1 VGRPARLAC
10 PRCREAGDLAAPPV
24 VCARCGTVMEIE
36 IDLGFARPG
45 LAERIR
51 RRPRGLWRWHE
62 FLPVDASRGITLGEG
77 DTPLLHAPRLARELG
92 LERLHVK
99 NDTVLPTGSL
109 KDRSVTVALT
119 HARTLGAGAVGV
131 ASSGNHA
138 ASVAAYAAAAGLPA
152 IVMVPAATSP
162 AKVLQARAHGAT
174 LLAVRAG
181 FDATF
186 ALFKEALKAFG
197 WYSCLSTNPWRNEG
211 KKSYAFETWED
222 LRGETPDWMLHP
234 IGGGLGVTACWK
246 GWRELVALGWAS
258 RVPRMVAA
266 QPAAADPITRAFE
279 AGADDVASIPI
290 VADTVAQAIAVGAPS
305 LGWRCLDAVRR
316 TGGAAASATDAELL
330 EAQALLAHTAGIY
343 CEPSAAASVAVARRL
358 RREGRIKATDLVVCV
373 VTGHGLKQPG
383 PVEPAPMHTV
393 DPTLAA
399 VEAAL
404 SKGDPTWR

>member
-1 VGRPARLAC
+1 VGRPLRLGC
-10 PRCREAGDLAAPPV
+10 PRCGEPGDLAGPPA

-36 IDLGFARPG
+36 TDLSFARPG

-62 FLPVDASRGITLGEG
+62 FLPVDASRGVSLGEG
-77 DTPLLHAPRLARELG
+77 DTPLVSSPRLAQALG

-119 HARTLGAGAVGV
+119 HARAVGATTVGV

-138 ASVAAYAAAAGLPA
+138 ASVSAYAAAAGLPCV
-152 IVMVPAATSP
+152 VMVPAATSP

-174 LLAVRAG
+174 VVAVRAG
-181 FDATF
+181 VDETF

-222 LRGETPDWMLHP
+222 LHGETPAWMLHP

-246 GWRELVALGWAS
+246 GWRELVELGWA
-258 RVPRMVAA
+258 RGVPRMIAA

-279 AGADDVASIPI
+279 AGRDEVTPLVA
-290 VADTVAQAIAVGAPS
+290 ADTVAQAIAVGAPQ

-330 EAQALLAHTAGIY
+330 EAQSLLARTAGIY
-343 CEPSAAASVAVARRL
+343 CEPSAAASIAVARRL
-358 RREGRIKATDLVVCV
+358 RRDGLIPGTDLVVCV

-383 PVEPAPMHTV
+383 AAEAGATHTV
-393 DPTLAA
+393 APTLAA

-404 SKGDPTWR
+404 TKGDAPCR